1 MPLLHAC
8 YMKTIH
14 FHFSS
19 RPFSCLK
26 YIFNRRNI
34 CVLFFL
40 HFSLQ
45 IFAFFIRLSL
55 V

>member
-19 RPFSCLK
+19 RSFSCLK